1 MATIQ
6 YRNIY
11 ASGVLGLPQDTR
23 DRADRDADVCLSDRV
38 AVVVITTNGDE
49 LPTFEVIDVRKPK
62 PPTVWVGRF
71 CDIWKSMPSESTPII
86 PDLYCLEI
94 FAWSLKNPDM
104 PPTMAA
110 LASGLSAMTR
120 RLPSRGQALLSS
132 TSEACKPMSAV
143 AGDVPGVP
151 TKFHTF

>member
-62 PPTVWVGRF
+62 PPTVWAVVE
-71 CDIWKSMPSESTPII
+71 P
-86 PDLYCLEI
+86 
-94 FAWSLKNPDM
+94 
-104 PPTMAA
+104 
-110 LASGLSAMTR
+110 SGLRYGSARTEDEAIAILR
-120 RLPSRGQALLSS
+120 RYGGHAWRYDGDGTVTEVLP
-132 TSEACKPMSAV
+132 
-143 AGDVPGVP
+143 
-151 TKFHTF
+151 